1 MTFINEHCRRNLRA
15 IGALVVDEDGAEV
28 LLGCTVAE
36 SAFLFD
42 YAVRAAAQRTPA
54 DTLVYSQLLE
64 LHLSAR
70 LARLRHTCGAWRLAL
85 PEAGPSRSC
94 P

>member
-15 IGALVVDEDGAEV
+15 IGALVLDDDGAEV

-36 SAFLFD
+36 SQFLFD
-42 YAVRAAAQRTPA
+42 YAVRTPAQRTAA
-54 DTLVYSQLLE
+54 DTLVYSQLLA

-70 LARLRHTCGAWRLAL
+70 LARLRDT
-85 PEAGPSRSC
+85 
-94 P
+94 